1 MGLKCINNEEDVL
14 KSVAEGSR
22 NAFATLYNGYVNQAG
37 PIVYMITGSREHTE
51 DILQELFVK
60 IWNDREKLHTVQRF
74 NAYFYILLRNQTL
87 NYIDRLATERKKRDQ
102 YVRSV
107 YLQEEGE
114 SLPFRQRL
122 DILDKAIDA
131 LPAQQK
137 TVFLLRAQGYRNP
150 EIACRLKLSPDSVK
164 KYNQLALKSIHQFM
178 KVGVLTAFTM
188 AAGQIFK

>member
-1 MGLKCINNEEDVL
+1 MGLKCINNEEDL
-14 KSVAEGSR
+14 LRSIADGSR
-22 NAFATLYNGYVNQAG
+22 KAFAELYNGYVNQAG

-60 IWNDREKLHTVQRF
+60 IWNDREKLPSVQRF
-74 NAYFYILLRNQTL
+74 NAYFYILLRNHTL

-114 SLPFRQRL
+114 SMQFNQRL
-122 DILDKAIDA
+122 DILDRAIDA

-137 TVFLLRAQGYRNP
+137 TVFLLRAQGFRNP
-150 EIACRLKLSPDSVK
+150 EIAFRLKLSPDSVK

-178 KVGVLTAFTM
+178 KVGALTVFSM
-188 AAGQIFK
+188 AADQMIK